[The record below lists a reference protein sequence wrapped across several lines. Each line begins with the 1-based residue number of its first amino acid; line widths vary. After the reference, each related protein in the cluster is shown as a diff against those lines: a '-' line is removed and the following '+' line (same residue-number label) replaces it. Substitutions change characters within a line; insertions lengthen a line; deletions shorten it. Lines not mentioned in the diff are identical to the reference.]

1 MKAKN
6 GRLVYGMLL
15 ALMAAIVFPGGKITS
30 AAAEKDY
37 LDTLNTGIAAVL
49 ESDSDMTFENLSFN
63 KAESRKAKAEEK
75 EETPEEDKS
84 DLVMANVQN
93 AVNVRA
99 EADENSDKIGVLY
112 VDCGGKI
119 IERKNGWTKLK
130 SGNLVGWAHDQYLV
144 FDDEAKEKAEDVG
157 NLIVTINSGALRVR
171 KEPSEDAEVYGL
183 LAIDDE
189 LEVIED
195 LEDWVSI
202 EYKDKTGYISK
213 DYVSVDFHIDSGESL
228 EEIKAREKKEA
239 EEKAK
244 RTENRGAVA
253 VGVEDDVLLAA
264 LIQCEAGNQPYE
276 GQLAVGAVVMNRVR
290 SGGYPNTI
298 SGVIYA
304 SGQFP
309 PALNGKVARV
319 AQKGVK
325 DSCLQ
330 AARAAIAGETSVAGA
345 TRFRRNNGRDGI
357 VIGNHVF
364 W

>member
-1 MKAKN
+1 MEAKVRRLFA
-6 GRLVYGMLL
+6 GIILVLLGMLVYH
-15 ALMAAIVFPGGKITS
+15 GKQTDVS
-30 AAAEKDY
+30 AAGTDY
-37 LDTLNTGIAAVL
+37 LETLNTGIAAVL
-49 ESDSDMTFENLSFN
+49 DSDKTATFENLSYT
-63 KAESRKAKAEEK
+63 KVQEK
-75 EETPEEDKS
+75 EVEKEPEKKSS

-93 AVNVRA
+93 SVNVRK
-99 EADENSDKIGVLY
+99 EADEDSEKIGVLY
-112 VDCGGKI
+112 VDCGGRI
-119 IERKNGWTKLK
+119 LERKNGWTKLK
-130 SGNLVGWAHDQYLV
+130 SGNLEGWAHDEYLV
-144 FDDEAKEKAEDVG
+144 FDEEAEEKAKDVG

-171 KEPSEDAEVYGL
+171 KEPADDAEVYGL
-183 LAIDDE
+183 LALDDE
-189 LEVIED
+189 MEVIEE

-202 EYKDKTGYISK
+202 EYKGKTGYISK
-213 DYVSVDFHIDSGESL
+213 DYVNVDFHIDAGESL
-228 EEIKAREKKEA
+228 EEIRARENKEA

-244 RTENRGAVA
+244 RMSNRGAVA
-253 VGVEDDVLLAA
+253 VGVDDDVLLAA

-298 SGVIYA
+298 NGVIYA

-309 PALNGKVARV
+309 PALSGKVARV

-330 AARAAIAGETSVAGA
+330 AARAAIAGETSVGGA